1 MMPVPQENPIL
12 IVIVGATASGKT
24 ALSLALAERFR
35 GEIVSCDSVAVY
47 REFEIGTAK
56 PSADDRQRVPHHL
69 IDVADPSASD
79 FTAGEYARLG
89 RAAIQEIDQRSRT
102 PIVVG
107 GTGLYLRALLDGLF
121 AGPQRSV
128 ELRARL
134 RERVDAKG
142 GAYLHR
148 VLRRMDPAAAASIHP
163 NDVPKVIRAIEIC
176 QATREKMTDL
186 WKQGRDPIS
195 GFRIVRLGLNPDR
208 QLLYEH
214 INARCQQMF
223 VDGLV
228 EETRDLAGKY
238 PQTLAIPNSPI
249 NSLGYRQAL
258 QHINGEI
265 SLDGA
270 ITAAQQ
276 AHRNYAKRQMT
287 WFRRE
292 RDIHWLAGFGN
303 DPAVQSNAVEFIE
316 KQM

>member
-1 MMPVPQENPIL
+1 MTVPQENPIL

-24 ALSLALAERFR
+24 ALSLALAEKFR

-56 PSADDRQRVPHHL
+56 PSQEDRKRVPHHL
-69 IDVADPSASD
+69 IDVADASAAG

-89 RAAIQEIDQRSRT
+89 RAAIQEINERSKT

-121 AGPQRSV
+121 AGPQRSE

-134 RERVDAKG
+134 RERVESKG
-142 GAYLHR
+142 AAYLHR

-186 WKQGRDPIS
+186 WKQGRDPIT

-208 QLLYEH
+208 QLLYER
-214 INARCQQMF
+214 INARCRQMF
-223 VDGLV
+223 QDGLIA
-228 EETRDLAGKY
+228 ETGALAAKY
-238 PQTLAIPNSPI
+238 PQTLTIPNSPI

-258 QHINGEI
+258 QHINGEL
-265 SLDGA
+265 SLEEA

-292 RDIHWLAGFGN
+292 HNIHWLAGFGN
-303 DPAVQSNAVEFIE
+303 DPAVQSNTVEIVS